1 MVTVVFPVFSIFA
14 AQSQA
19 MQKYILIADDDEDD
33 KLLFK
38 EALSEQKDILIE
50 DFSSGT
56 DLYRKL
62 IQMEELPSLAFL
74 DLNMPEM
81 GGKDCLLKIRKNEK
95 LHSLP
100 VVIYSTSS
108 TEKDINETYLLGASL
123 YVVKPNTFSEL
134 KRTLTKVTSINWDHF
149 LPNKEKNNFVFKAL

>member
-1 MVTVVFPVFSIFA
+1 
-14 AQSQA
+14 

-38 EALSEQKDILIE
+38 EALSEQKDIFIE
-50 DFSSGT
+50 EFDTGAG
-56 DLYRKL
+56 LYKKL
-62 IQMEELPSLAFL
+62 LHMEQLPNLAFL

-81 GGKDCLLKIRKNEK
+81 GGKACLLKIRENER
-95 LHSLP
+95 LRSLP

-108 TEKDINETYLLGASL
+108 TEKDIEETYKLGASL
-123 YVVKPNTFSEL
+123 YVIKPNTFSEL

-149 LPNKEKNNFVFKAL
+149 LPNKEKNNFVFKVF